1 MPTNDLDTRFWRACD
16 ILRRDDNTQS
26 LLDYVE
32 QISWLLFL
40 KSFEDLEDTRVA
52 DAEYEGR
59 PFERVIDGFYRW
71 SVWTGGRVN
80 RAQAAQREADASL
93 RAAQKALLGLE
104 TQLLP
109 DPDALA
115 VARQALRD
123 AEAAVK
129 TAAGQVEA
137 ERQVQRDALAPL
149 LAGDAEDRKTAEA
162 ILAGLTQKSLL
173 AFLNDRLFPHLRDL
187 RGTPEREVIRQ
198 IFEEA
203 PSKMVKSG
211 VILRDAIDVV
221 DGIDFHASENV
232 HTLSHLYESLL
243 VRMGREGG
251 MSGEFYTPR
260 PIIKFM
266 VEMVAPQL
274 GETVYDPAAGSAGFL
289 VEAYSYMEE
298 HHVRLAA
305 DRRVLQEATFTGQEK
320 KPLPYLLGVMN
331 CVLHGITVPRI
342 VRTNTLSADVRKFSE
357 RDRYHVILTNPPFGG
372 TENVDA
378 IKSNFPYP
386 SSATSILFLQHIMK
400 RLRRNGRVGMVI
412 DEGVLFKTGEGA
424 YTETKRE
431 LLEEY
436 NLTAVVSLP
445 AGVFANVTAS
455 GTGPK
460 TDLLFFDHL
469 GPTQQV
475 WYYDV
480 RAVGFSLTKT
490 QKPIAENDLPDC
502 LAMWRAYDAW
512 RRTPVGADD
521 VGAHG
526 RAPLPPL
533 NDRCWLISREE
544 LAQRNFDLS
553 ARNPNRPDDFAHRLP
568 EEIAADIADKQARI
582 AELIA
587 EIQELLAGEN
597 GEQ

>member
-1 MPTNDLDTRFWRACD
+1 MPTNDLDARFWRACD

-40 KSFEDLEDTRVA
+40 KSFEDLEDTRVD

-59 PFERVIDGFYRW
+59 PFERVIAGFYRW
-71 SVWTGGRVN
+71 SVWTRGRVN
-80 RAQAAQREADASL
+80 RAEAGQRAAEAAL
-93 RAAQKALLGLE
+93 RSAQKALLALE

-115 VARQALRD
+115 AARSAFRD

-129 TAAGQVEA
+129 AASADVEA
-137 ERQVQRDALAPL
+137 EQQAQRAALAPL
-149 LAGDAEDRKTAEA
+149 CEPLDDEKQTAANRQMAGA

-173 AFLNDRLFPHLRDL
+173 AFLNDCLFPHLRAL
-187 RGTPEREVIRQ
+187 TGTPEREVIRQ

-221 DGIDFHASENV
+221 DTIDFHASENV

-260 PIIKFM
+260 AVIKFM
-266 VEMVAPQL
+266 VEMVAPRL
-274 GETVYDPAAGSAGFL
+274 GETVYDPACGSAGFL
-289 VEAYSYMEE
+289 VEAYTYMEE

-305 DRRVLQEATFTGQEK
+305 DRRRLQDATFFGQEK

-331 CVLHGITVPRI
+331 SVLHGITVPRI
-342 VRTNTLSADVRKFSE
+342 LRTNTLSADVRKFTE

-378 IKSNFPYP
+378 IKTNFPYP

-400 RLRRNGRVGMVI
+400 RLRRDGRAGMVI
-412 DEGVLFKTGEGA
+412 DEGVLFKTAEGA

-436 NLTAVVSLP
+436 NLHAVVSLP

-469 GPTQQV
+469 GPTQNV

-490 QKPIAENDLPDC
+490 QRPVAENDLPDC

-512 RRTPVGADD
+512 RRTPEDERPAE
-521 VGAHG
+521 
-526 RAPLPPL
+526 PPL
-533 NDRCWLISREE
+533 NDRCWLVSRKE
-544 LAQRNFDLS
+544 LAERNFDLS
-553 ARNPNRPDDFAHRLP
+553 ARNPNRPDDFSHRPP

-587 EIQELLAGEN
+587 EIQEVMAGEN
-597 GEQ
+597 GAQ

>member
-40 KSFEDLEDTRVA
+40 KSFEDLEDTRVD
-52 DAEYEGR
+52 DAEYEGQ

-80 RAQAAQREADASL
+80 QAQVGQREAEADAARCAEGAAWDWRPNSCPIPTRL
-93 RAAQKALLGLE
+93 AAARA
-104 TQLLP
+104 
-109 DPDALA
+109 A
-115 VARQALRD
+115 VARCRGCGQSGRGAGRSPSARPNGMRWRHCLQTTPTKPSARSTTKLLR
-123 AEAAVK
+123 
-129 TAAGQVEA
+129 
-137 ERQVQRDALAPL
+137 PS
-149 LAGDAEDRKTAEA
+149 
-162 ILAGLTQKSLL
+162 LAGLTQKALL
-173 AFLNDRLFPHLRDL
+173 SFLNDRLFPHLRDL

-260 PIIKFM
+260 AIIKFM

-289 VEAYSYMEE
+289 VEAYGYMEE

-305 DRRVLQEATFTGQEK
+305 DRHKLQDATFFGQEK

-342 VRTNTLSADVRKFSE
+342 VRTNTLSVDVRKFSE

-372 TENVDA
+372 TEDVNAV
-378 IKSNFPYP
+378 KSNFPYP

-400 RLRRNGRVGMVI
+400 RLRRDGRAGLVI
-412 DEGVLFKTGEGA
+412 DEGVLFKTTEGA

-436 NLTAVVSLP
+436 NLYAVVSLP

-475 WYYDV
+475 WYYDA

-512 RRTPVGADD
+512 RRTPVDERPPD
-521 VGAHG
+521 
-526 RAPLPPL
+526 PPL
-533 NDRCWLISREE
+533 NDRCWLVS
-544 LAQRNFDLS
+544 ARNWRSAHFDLS
-553 ARNPNRPDDFAHRLP
+553 ARNPKRPDDFAHRPP

-582 AELIA
+582 AELIE
-587 EIQELLAGEN
+587 EIQELLEDK
-597 GEQ
+597 

>member
-71 SVWTGGRVN
+71 SVWTSGRVN
-80 RAQAAQREADASL
+80 RAQMSQREAEAAL
-93 RAAQKALLGLE
+93 RAAQKTLLGLE
-104 TQLLP
+104 TMLVP
-109 DPDALA
+109 DPNTLDA
-115 VARQALRD
+115 ARRAYRE
-123 AEAAVK
+123 AETAVK
-129 TAAGQVEA
+129 AAAAQVEG
-137 ERQVQRDALAPL
+137 ERQIQRNALAPL
-149 LAGDAEDRKTAEA
+149 LADDPDEAVRAANRQTAEA
-162 ILAGLTQKSLL
+162 ILAGLTHKPLL
-173 AFLNDRLFPHLRDL
+173 SFLNDRLFPHLREL

-211 VILRDAIDVV
+211 ITLRDAIDVV

-232 HTLSHLYESLL
+232 HTLSHLYESML
-243 VRMGREGG
+243 VRLGREGG
-251 MSGEFYTPR
+251 MAGEMYTPR
-260 PIIKFM
+260 PIVRFM
-266 VEMVAPQL
+266 VEMVAPRL
-274 GETVYDPAAGSAGFL
+274 GETVYDPACGSAGFL
-289 VEAYSYMEE
+289 VEAYAYMEE

-305 DRRVLQEATFTGQEK
+305 DRRKLQDGTFFGQEK
-320 KPLPYLLGVMN
+320 KPLSYLLGVMN
-331 CVLHGITVPRI
+331 TVLHGIAVPRI
-342 VRTNTLSADVRKFSE
+342 VRKNTLSDDVRKFNE

-378 IKSNFPYP
+378 VRSNFPYP
-386 SSATSILFLQHIMK
+386 SSATSILFMQHIMK
-400 RLRRNGRVGMVI
+400 RLRRDGRVGMVI
-412 DEGVLFKTGEGA
+412 DEGVLFKTSEGA
-424 YTETKRE
+424 YAETKRE

-436 NLTAVVSLP
+436 NLYAVVSLP

-475 WYYDV
+475 WYYDA

-490 QKPIAENDLPDC
+490 KKPIAENDLPDC

-512 RRTPVGADD
+512 RRTPAE
-521 VGAHG
+521 G
-526 RAPLPPL
+526 RPPDPPL
-533 NDRCWLISREE
+533 NDRCWLVSREE

-553 ARNPNRPDDFAHRLP
+553 ARNPNRPDDFAHRPP

-597 GEQ
+597 GE

>member
-80 RAQAAQREADASL
+80 RAQAGQREAEAAL
-93 RAAQKALLGLE
+93 RSAQKTLLGLE
-104 TQLLP
+104 TMLVP
-109 DPDALA
+109 DPDALDA
-115 VARQALRD
+115 ARRAFRE
-123 AEAAVK
+123 AEAAVSV
-129 TAAGQVEA
+129 AAAQVEA
-137 ERQVQRDALAPL
+137 ERQAQRDALAPL
-149 LAGDAEDRKTAEA
+149 LADDPDEAQAAANRQSVEA
-162 ILAGLTQKSLL
+162 ILAGLTHKPLL
-173 AFLNDRLFPHLRDL
+173 SFLNDRLFPYLREL

-211 VILRDAIDVV
+211 VILRDALDVV

-274 GETVYDPAAGSAGFL
+274 GEKVYDPAAGSAGFL
-289 VEAYSYMEE
+289 VEAYSYMAEQ
-298 HHVRLAA
+298 HVRLAA
-305 DRRVLQEATFTGQEK
+305 DQRKLQDATFFGQEK

-372 TENVDA
+372 TEDVNAV
-378 IKSNFPYP
+378 KSNFPYP

-400 RLRRNGRVGMVI
+400 RLRRDGRAGLVI
-412 DEGVLFKTGEGA
+412 DEGVLFKTSEGA
-424 YTETKRE
+424 YSETKGE

-436 NLTAVVSLP
+436 NLYAVVSLP

-475 WYYDV
+475 WYYDA

-512 RRTPVGADD
+512 RRTPSDERPAD
-521 VGAHG
+521 
-526 RAPLPPL
+526 PPL
-533 NDRCWLISREE
+533 NDRCWLVSRKE
-544 LAQRNFDLS
+544 LEKRAFDLS
-553 ARNPNRPDDFAHRLP
+553 AHNPNRPDDFAHRPP

-582 AELIA
+582 AALIA

-597 GEQ
+597 GE